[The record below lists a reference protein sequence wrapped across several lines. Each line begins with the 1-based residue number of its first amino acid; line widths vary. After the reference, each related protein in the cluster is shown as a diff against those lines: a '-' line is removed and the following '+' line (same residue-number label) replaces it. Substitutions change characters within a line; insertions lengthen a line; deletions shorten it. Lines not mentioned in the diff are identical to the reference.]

1 MRVGEFLASYPG
13 DSGRVFEWIEL
24 RRQGDVW
31 MGQVTGLGAEGA
43 TTHLRSR
50 SGNDD
55 GFIAELGATGAAT
68 AILDLRIVERGEGE
82 MVLSGR
88 RVETGPGSEDGAMA
102 AFMAEYDARVEIQT
116 SAIHGHGVF
125 ARRDLAAGEV
135 ITVIRGEMTRVQTPH
150 SARITDDVHCEPTG
164 YLRYINHCCDANS
177 VIDASDPS
185 RPLLRA
191 RRAIAAG
198 EEINFDYIENE
209 GEIVGGFAC
218 NCGAATHHI

>member
-68 AILDLRIVERGEGE
+68 AILDLKIVERGEGE

-88 RVETGPGSEDGAMA
+88 RVQTGSSSEDGAMA
-102 AFMAEYDARVEIQT
+102 AFMAEYDARVEIRT

-125 ARRDLAAGEV
+125 ARRDLAAGAV

-177 VIDASDPS
+177 VIDASDPA

>member
-31 MGQVTGLGAEGA
+31 MGQVTGLGAGGGL
-43 TTHLRSR
+43 THLRSR
-50 SGNDD
+50 SGNED
-55 GFIAELGATGAAT
+55 GFIAELGAVGAAT
-68 AILDLRIVERGEGE
+68 AILDLRIIERGEGE
-82 MVLSGR
+82 LVLSGC
-88 RVETGPGSEDGAMA
+88 RVELGGAGGA
-102 AFMAEYDARVEIQT
+102 ATAFMAEYDARVAIQP

-125 ARRDLAAGEV
+125 AQCDLAAGDV
-135 ITVIRGEMTRVQTPH
+135 ITVIRGEMTKVQTPH

-164 YLRYINHCCDANS
+164 YLRYINHCCQANS
-177 VIDASDPS
+177 VIDAADPA

-191 RRAIAAG
+191 SRAIRPG

>member
-31 MGQVTGLGAEGA
+31 MGQVTGLGAGGGS
-43 TTHLRSR
+43 TNLRSR
-50 SGNDD
+50 SGNAD
-55 GFIAELGATGAAT
+55 GFIAELGAPGAAT
-68 AILDLRIVERGEGE
+68 AVLDLRVVERGEGE
-82 MVLSGR
+82 LVLSGR
-88 RVETGPGSEDGAMA
+88 RVELGAENSRGGPA
-102 AFMAEYDARVEIQT
+102 AFMAEYDARVAIQT
-116 SAIHGHGVF
+116 SPIHGHGVF
-125 ARRDLAAGEV
+125 AQRDLAVGDV
-135 ITVIRGEMTRVQTPH
+135 ITVIRGDMTSVQTPH

-164 YLRYINHCCDANS
+164 YLRYINHCCEANS
-177 VIDASDPS
+177 VIDATDPA

-191 RRAIAAG
+191 NRAILAG
-198 EEINFDYIENE
+198 EEVNFDYIENE

>member
-31 MGQVTGLGAEGA
+31 MGQVTGLGAAGVS
-43 TTHLRSR
+43 TSLRSR
-50 SGNDD
+50 SGNED
-55 GFIAELGATGAAT
+55 GFIAELGPVGAAT
-68 AILDLRIVERGEGE
+68 AILDLRVVERGEGE
-82 MVLSGR
+82 LVLSGR
-88 RVETGPGSEDGAMA
+88 RVGLGDGAGAPA
-102 AFMAEYDARVEIQT
+102 AFMAEYDGRVAIQT

-125 ARRDLAAGEV
+125 AQRDLAAGDV
-135 ITVIRGEMTRVQTPH
+135 ITVIRGAMTSVQTPH

-164 YLRYINHCCDANS
+164 YLRYINHCCEANS
-177 VIDASDPS
+177 YIDAADPA

-191 RRAIAAG
+191 KQVISAG
-198 EEINFDYIENE
+198 SEVNFDYIENE

>member
-31 MGQVTGLGAEGA
+31 MGQVTGLGAGGV

-50 SGNDD
+50 SGNED
-55 GFIAELGATGAAT
+55 GFIAELGAVGAAT
-68 AILDLRIVERGEGE
+68 AILDLRVIERGEGE
-82 MVLSGR
+82 LVLSGR
-88 RVETGPGSEDGAMA
+88 RVGLGDAAGAPA
-102 AFMAEYDARVEIQT
+102 AFMAEYDARVAIQT

-125 ARRDLAAGEV
+125 AQRDLAAGDV
-135 ITVIRGEMTRVQTPH
+135 ITVIRGEMTSVQTPH

-164 YLRYINHCCDANS
+164 YLRYINHCCEANS
-177 VIDASDPS
+177 VIDAADPA

-191 RRAIAAG
+191 RQAIRAG
-198 EEINFDYIENE
+198 SEVNFDYIENE

-218 NCGAATHHI
+218 NCGATTHHI